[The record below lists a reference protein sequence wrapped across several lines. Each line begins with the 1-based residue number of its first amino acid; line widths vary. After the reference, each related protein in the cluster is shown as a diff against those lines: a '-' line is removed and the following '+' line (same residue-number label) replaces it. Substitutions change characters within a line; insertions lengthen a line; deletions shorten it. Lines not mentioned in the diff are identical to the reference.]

1 MTDDRN
7 AVRTEIAAAFI
18 LMAAALFAIFW
29 LIPNNTEPA
38 RSELDISPAFFPML
52 AAGLVLVLSSAMV
65 VVRLT
70 RAVVS
75 SVELSG
81 HAILSEVAAWSGA
94 GVAIWL
100 ALPALGF
107 IPTSVIV
114 VVLGGLA
121 TGYRKWWILTTLA
134 ILFSIIV
141 DMGAWQIF
149 TVDLP

>member
-1 MTDDRN
+1 MTDTRT
-7 AVRTEIAAAFI
+7 AVRTEIAVAFV
-18 LMAAALFAIFW
+18 LMAAALFALLY

-52 AAGLVLVLSSAMV
+52 AAGLVLGLSAAMI

-70 RAVVS
+70 RAVQS
-75 SVELSG
+75 TVELPG
-81 HAILSEVAAWSGA
+81 PAILVEIVIWCGA
-94 GVAIWL
+94 GLAIWFV
-100 ALPALGF
+100 LPVIGF

-121 TGYRKWWILTTLA
+121 TGYRRWWVLITLA
-134 ILFSIIV
+134 VVFSLFV
-141 DMGAWQIF
+141 DFGAWQIF

>member
-1 MTDDRN
+1 MTDNRT
-7 AVRTEIAAAFI
+7 AVRAEIAAAFV
-18 LMAAALFAIFW
+18 LMAGALFALLW

-52 AAGLVLVLSSAMV
+52 AAGLVLGLSAAMI

-70 RAVVS
+70 RAVQS
-75 SVELSG
+75 TVELTG
-81 HAILSEVAAWSGA
+81 PAILVEIVIWCGA
-94 GVAIWL
+94 GLAIWFV
-100 ALPALGF
+100 LPVIGF

-121 TGYRKWWILTTLA
+121 TGYRRWWVLITLA
-134 ILFSIIV
+134 VVFSLFV
-141 DMGAWQIF
+141 DFGAWQIF